1 LDQIRLDILRACAQA
16 RERRLDA
23 QSTKPKN
30 PQKVVTGG

>member
-23 QSTKPKN
+23 QSTKPRI
-30 PQKVVTGG
+30 QKVVTGG